1 MKTLLDY
8 IRMLLLCVG
17 GMLVSC
23 TVLIVM
29 SEQSNG
35 TIAGKQSWIYF
46 SLIWFALSILFVVIT
61 LKGKI
66 SFSFTL
72 PDGIVAALI
81 VFLLIT
87 YPWKLN
93 PAPDKLNIALLLVAL
108 WFMFRIVLVTYPY
121 LFSFYFFIYI
131 FTGGIE
137 AIWGVA
143 QLFQWSNNG
152 YMVEK
157 MTGSFYSLEAYSG
170 YLALMLPLSLST
182 SCYYRNCQKLQ
193 WWRATTLLYYTS
205 TVSSALIVIALFLT
219 TNRMAWMAAFISS
232 CWVVWM
238 RLSLS
243 RKIKEK
249 WHLSHT
255 SFVAVAILGVVLLLA
270 VAGSIGLVKN
280 NVIENKLAV
289 WRVTTSIASEKPI
302 AGNGL
307 GSFPNAIWQLNHLP
321 AHAPVPYKEI
331 VEKVT
336 SENPIYASNEYLQIF
351 MEHGIIGLIFY
362 LALLI
367 SCFYSG
373 LKNKQWGACG
383 VLLSLSVF
391 SLTSYPLQVPSFLT
405 TLTFFFVVCLVNYQ
419 SIVPPRVFYTYA
431 AEPVAKGSDREAKKV
446 FIKNASVIFFTI
458 LLTVIT
464 YALLYADKHAYSPL
478 KAKNSFYFRE
488 REQLPYPRL
497 GHYPE
502 FFCEYAQD
510 LNQTHY
516 YQASNELLEKA
527 VRYCR
532 HPAIYEIFATN
543 LQATGNYQEAEAYL
557 LQTIRKH
564 PGRLRSYYLLAKLYG
579 NPEYYHPEKME
590 QMANTVLVNNKL
602 IYTTLDNRMEKE
614 MKDLLKEKKR
624 ERMRVRE

>member
-182 SCYYRNCQKLQ
+182 DRKS
-193 WWRATTLLYYTS
+193 
-205 TVSSALIVIALFLT
+205 
-219 TNRMAWMAAFISS
+219 
-232 CWVVWM
+232 VV
-238 RLSLS
+238 
-243 RKIKEK
+243 
-249 WHLSHT
+249 
-255 SFVAVAILGVVLLLA
+255 
-270 VAGSIGLVKN
+270 
-280 NVIENKLAV
+280 
-289 WRVTTSIASEKPI
+289 
-302 AGNGL
+302 
-307 GSFPNAIWQLNHLP
+307 
-321 AHAPVPYKEI
+321 
-331 VEKVT
+331 
-336 SENPIYASNEYLQIF
+336 
-351 MEHGIIGLIFY
+351 
-362 LALLI
+362 
-367 SCFYSG
+367 
-373 LKNKQWGACG
+373 
-383 VLLSLSVF
+383 
-391 SLTSYPLQVPSFLT
+391 
-405 TLTFFFVVCLVNYQ
+405 
-419 SIVPPRVFYTYA
+419 
-431 AEPVAKGSDREAKKV
+431 
-446 FIKNASVIFFTI
+446 
-458 LLTVIT
+458 
-464 YALLYADKHAYSPL
+464 
-478 KAKNSFYFRE
+478 
-488 REQLPYPRL
+488 
-497 GHYPE
+497 
-502 FFCEYAQD
+502 
-510 LNQTHY
+510 
-516 YQASNELLEKA
+516 
-527 VRYCR
+527 
-532 HPAIYEIFATN
+532 
-543 LQATGNYQEAEAYL
+543 
-557 LQTIRKH
+557 
-564 PGRLRSYYLLAKLYG
+564 
-579 NPEYYHPEKME
+579 
-590 QMANTVLVNNKL
+590 
-602 IYTTLDNRMEKE
+602 
-614 MKDLLKEKKR
+614 
-624 ERMRVRE
+624 